1 MKTTRNLVKHRLL
14 GICGAALAVGLL
26 AGPATTSAASQVVV
40 NGHCSGR
47 SASVLT
53 VAHEN
58 GRISIEFEVDQNV
71 IGKTWRVGLRDNSQ
85 LVWAGSAVTAAPDG
99 SLTVMKLTA
108 DRTGLDH
115 ITASARNPVTGETC
129 SAVATI

>member
-1 MKTTRNLVKHRLL
+1 MKTTRNLAKHRLL
-14 GICGAALAVGLL
+14 GICGAAIAIGLL
-26 AGPATTSAASQVVV
+26 AAPATTSAASQVVRT
-40 NGHCSGR
+40 GHCSGA

-71 IGKTWRVGLRDNSQ
+71 IGKTWRVALRDNTQ
-85 LVWAGSAVTAAPDG
+85 LVWAGTAVTAAPDG

-108 DRTGLDH
+108 NRTGLDH
-115 ITASARNPVTGETC
+115 ITAYARNPVTGETC
-129 SAVATI
+129 SAAAAI

>member
-1 MKTTRNLVKHRLL
+1 VKTIGRITKHRAL
-14 GICGAALAVGLL
+14 GLGSAVLAIGLL

-40 NGHCSGR
+40 NGHCSGH

-71 IGKTWRVGLRDNSQ
+71 VGKTWRIALRDNTL

-99 SLTVMKLTA
+99 SLTVMKLTT

-115 ITASARNPVTGETC
+115 IAASARNPVTGETC
-129 SAVATI
+129 SAAAAV